1 MYICTWYVYIYRHIY
16 NLLYIYCMHVYNIH
30 MHMHIYIYIYIYISY
45 MQILYICIYICI
57 WYILYTFFWTFM
69 SGNNILHIYV
79 LFFGSKSNHLQGQNA
94 RWNIPVDEIHHFPDI
109 NAMDSRFTFQVFGAN
124 KIRLDIYSKPQKDR
138 KKHSPTKKTTTYISI
153 FWRVT
158 TCIQLYIIIM
168 IIIL

>member
-16 NLLYIYCMHVYNIH
+16 NLLYIYIVCMFTIYICIC
-30 MHMHIYIYIYIYISY
+30 IYIYIIYANIIY
-45 MQILYICIYICI
+45 MYIYICI

-69 SGNNILHIYV
+69 PGNNILHIYV
-79 LFFGSKSNHLQGQNA
+79 LFFGSKPNHLQGQNA